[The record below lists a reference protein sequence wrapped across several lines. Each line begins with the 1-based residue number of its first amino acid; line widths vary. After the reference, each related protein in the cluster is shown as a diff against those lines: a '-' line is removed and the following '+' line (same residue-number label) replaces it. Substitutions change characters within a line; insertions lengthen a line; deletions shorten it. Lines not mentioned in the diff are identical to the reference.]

1 MNIFPKPSSLQ
12 IFAGR
17 FDWKEKS
24 GIYAIDDAVQAAV
37 LLKKRLIGKYG
48 IKPENIMTNCSKPE
62 SRVLFLAEAMK
73 KEHYRICVSEDKI
86 QIFAA
91 DRRGFV
97 HGVETLLQMVEE
109 DLTVPCVSLYDGP
122 YKKWRGMHLYMPSPE
137 HLEECKRLFDVLSF
151 LKYNTIILE
160 VGGTMEL
167 KRHPEINRAWT
178 AFCET
183 VVRKF
188 PGGPQNFQWSD
199 SYWKDSTHYENA
211 RGKILTQE
219 EVRDLVQYAKI
230 LGFTVIPE
238 IQALSHCYYL
248 TMAHREIA
256 ENADDLFPDTFCPMN
271 EESYKLYFEVAEEI
285 LEVIE
290 PEVVSIGH
298 DEIRVMGVCP
308 VCRQKSGHELLA
320 YEINRL
326 YDFYKARNI
335 RIMMWS
341 DSLLQPFPKYHITR
355 GGKETNKVDDYGRH
369 YRLPMMY
376 EAIEALPKD
385 ILMQDWFYSQSPNT
399 EECFIDKGFETV
411 FGNFTGVIFGNWDER
426 GARTEG
432 AEISTWCP
440 PEELILGRNG
450 ILFDLIFSAQLLWN
464 EGYDDSKYEEYVKSA
479 TEEAEAVRNVM
490 RGDYPGMKLEKKQ
503 TMCTEILY
511 YNEEGIYPL
520 DMTKAVCCGSN
531 AKKIAEK
538 CPKLVGAAMDTAHIL
553 LRTDFYADSLLL
565 CESFKKQEEQFMSYS
580 FINTNRWE
588 ESPMSDSDYICTN
601 MPRWSAATHEILYE
615 DGSWELVNAVYGIT
629 AAAVNMSYGRDR
641 LYLDEK
647 VNEIDDTPEKVK
659 GQRTPGPLYKL
670 KDNWMPSVLYFS
682 DIIKAGD
689 STAYVY
695 EWKNPHPEKKIVCIK
710 CVSTTHD
717 KEQSAIL
724 YAIGYKVHK

>member
-1 MNIFPKPSSLQ
+1 MNMLPQPSSLQ
-12 IFAGR
+12 ILGGS
-17 FDWKEKS
+17 FDWKKEIRIHAAKE
-24 GIYAIDDAVQAAV
+24 ALQAAD
-37 LLKKRLIGKYG
+37 LLRRRFLEGYGLEISGKSE
-48 IKPENIMTNCSKPE
+48 KAN
-62 SRVLFLAEAMK
+62 VLFGKENLE
-73 KEHYRICVSEDKI
+73 KEHYRILISEDRI
-86 QIFAA
+86 EVFAG
-91 DRRGFV
+91 DLKGFI
-97 HGVETLLQMVEE
+97 HAVETLIQMTEA
-109 DLTVPCVSLYDGP
+109 DLTVSCAVLRDGP
-122 YKKWRGMHLYMPSPE
+122 YKKWRGMHLYMPAPE
-137 HLEECKRLFDVLSF
+137 KIEECKRLFDVLSF

-167 KRHPEINRAWT
+167 KRHPEVNQAWM

-199 SYWKDSTHYENA
+199 RYWKDSTHYENA
-211 RGKILTQE
+211 RGKILSQDQ
-219 EVRDLVQYAKI
+219 VKNLVQYAKN

-256 ENADDLFPDTFCPMN
+256 EDQDDLFPDTFCPMN
-271 EESYKLYFEVAEEI
+271 EKSYQLYFEVAEEF

-308 VCRQKSGHELLA
+308 ICREKSGHELLA

-335 RIMMWS
+335 RILMWS
-341 DSLLQPFPKYHITR
+341 DSVLQPFPKYHITR

-376 EAIEALPKD
+376 EAIDKLPKD

-399 EECFIDKGFETV
+399 EECFLDKGFETI

-440 PEELILGRNG
+440 PEEFILGRNG
-450 ILFDLIFSAQLLWN
+450 IMFDLIFSAQLLWN
-464 EGYDDSKYEEYVKSA
+464 PGYNDSKYEVYIKAAAAKSEA
-479 TEEAEAVRNVM
+479 VRAVMRGEAFSKIIKCETQVEILYENTEGDYLVDTAEAVR
-490 RGDYPGMKLEKKQ
+490 Y
-503 TMCTEILY
+503 
-511 YNEEGIYPL
+511 
-520 DMTKAVCCGSN
+520 GSH
-531 AKKIAEK
+531 AAAIAEK
-538 CPKLVGAAMDTAHIL
+538 CPVLKGVSVDTAHVL
-553 LRTDFYADSLLL
+553 LRPDVYADSLLF

-615 DGSWELVNAVYGIT
+615 DGSWELVNAVYGVT
-629 AAAVNMSYGRDR
+629 AAAEDMSYERER

-647 VNEIDDTPEKVK
+647 VNEIDDEPEKAETK
-659 GQRTPGPLYKL
+659 RKPGPLYKL

-682 DIIKAGD
+682 DSIVSGD

-695 EWKNPHPEKKIVCIK
+695 EWKNPHPDKKIVCIK

-717 KEQSAIL
+717 KAQSAIL
-724 YAIGYKVHK
+724 YAIGAIRLSFG